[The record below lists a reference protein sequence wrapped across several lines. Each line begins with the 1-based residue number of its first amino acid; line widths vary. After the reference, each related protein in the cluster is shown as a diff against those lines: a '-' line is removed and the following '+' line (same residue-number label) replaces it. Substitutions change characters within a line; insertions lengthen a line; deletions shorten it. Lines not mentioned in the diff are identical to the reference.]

1 MVYNFDEVIDR
12 YHTESSKWD
21 NVGVRVGN
29 SEALPMWVADTDFP
43 CAVPIVNA
51 VKKRAEHPLF
61 GYSYVVPDF
70 FRVTKEWVAR
80 RYDWK
85 IESEWIVYATGIVP
99 VFNTMIQAFTDLG
112 DEVIIQRP
120 VYHPIAHAIEDN
132 NRVISDNKLIYQNGK
147 YSIDFEDLEK
157 RASSEKAKIM
167 IISSP
172 HNPVGRV
179 WTKEELVKI
188 AEICLKHHVILIS
201 DEIHGDLILFGNKH
215 YSVASLNEKYAQITV
230 TCYAPSKTFNIAGLR
245 ASGIV
250 VPNLEIRE
258 GLQKQFA
265 RNRSIQQ
272 NVFALPAYIAAYTE
286 CDDYLEQLIPYLESN
301 INFLT
306 DYINKNMPK
315 IKVVPQEGM
324 FLTWLDCTEMGIV
337 GDELADLFIHKA
349 GVAINRGDMFSPD
362 AHNFVRINVG
372 CPRATLQKGLDLI
385 RSAYLKKFN

>member
-1 MVYNFDEVIDR
+1 MIYNFDEVIDR

-29 SEALPMWVADTDFP
+29 GDALPMWVADTDFP
-43 CAVPIVNA
+43 CAVPIVDA

-70 FRVTKEWVAR
+70 FRVTKAWVAR
-80 RYDWK
+80 RYNWE

-132 NRVISDNKLIYQNGK
+132 NRVISDNKLIYRNGQ

-179 WTKEELVKI
+179 WTKEELTKI

-215 YSVASLNEKYAQITV
+215 YSVAALDEKYAQITV

-250 VPNLEIRE
+250 VPNPDIRD

-286 CDDYLEQLIPYLESN
+286 CDDYLEQLIPYLEDN
-301 INFLT
+301 IRFLT
-306 DYINKNMPK
+306 QYIHTNMPK

-337 GDELADLFIHKA
+337 GDELADFFIHEA

-362 AHNFVRINVG
+362 AHNFVRINIG
-372 CPRATLQKGLDLI
+372 CPRSTLQKGLDLI
-385 RSAYLKKFN
+385 RHTYSKKFD